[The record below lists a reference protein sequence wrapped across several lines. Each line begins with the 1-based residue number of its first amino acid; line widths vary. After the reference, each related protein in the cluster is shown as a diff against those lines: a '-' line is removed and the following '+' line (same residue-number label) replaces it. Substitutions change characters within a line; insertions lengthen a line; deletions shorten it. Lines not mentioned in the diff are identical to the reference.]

1 MMDTVMLARCQFAL
15 NICFH
20 YIFPTFSIGL
30 GLILV
35 IMEGCYLWTKNPVYE
50 RMVKFWV
57 KIFALI
63 FAIGVGTGLVMV
75 FAFGNNW
82 SIFSRYVGDVFGSI
96 LGAEGIFA
104 FFLESGFLGVLLF
117 GWNRVSPKIHFLST
131 IMVAIGAHFS
141 AVWIVIAN
149 SWMQTPKG
157 HAIETTGGFEHAVI
171 KDFGE
176 VIFNPSAM
184 TRLSHVIVACWLTGA
199 FLVLSVSAYYLLKK
213 RHPDFATKSM
223 KIGLWVGGISVLLQL
238 VTGDKSGRQV
248 AEYQPAKLAAFE
260 GVFET
265 ERATGLYLF
274 GTVDAKNKKT
284 HGIAIPGGLSLLINR
299 NLDPVKGLDQI
310 PREEWPNVPVVF
322 QTYHGMIAMWGLM
335 FLALVFA
342 LIAVWRKKLAHS
354 KWTLRFLVIAVLF
367 PQVGNQLGWASAEI
381 GRQPWVVQGLLK
393 TKDAVS
399 PLVSRSQ
406 IIFSLTTYS
415 LVYLLIFV
423 LFIFL
428 MHQKIKHG
436 PEEPEPD
443 EYLRQK
449 YAVEGI

>member
-1 MMDTVMLARCQFAL
+1 MLARSQFAL

-57 KIFALI
+57 KIYALI

-82 SIFSRYVGDVFGSI
+82 SIFSKFVGDVFGSI

-117 GWNRVSPKIHFLST
+117 GWNKVSPKVHFFST
-131 IMVAIGAHFS
+131 IMVALGAHFS

-157 HAIETTGGFEHAVI
+157 HEIIMRGGAQRAVI
-171 KDFGE
+171 KNFWE
-176 VIFNPSAM
+176 VLFNPSAM

-199 FLVLSVSAYYLLKK
+199 FLVLSVSAFYLLKK
-213 RHPDFATKSM
+213 RHYEFATKSL
-223 KIGLWVGGISVLLQL
+223 KIGLLVGGISAILQL
-238 VTGDKSGRQV
+238 ITGDTSGREV
-248 AEYQPAKLAAFE
+248 AKYQPVKLAAFE
-260 GVFET
+260 G
-265 ERATGLYLF
+265 LYTSEAPSPMYI
-274 GTVDAKNKKT
+274 GGIVDAKNKKVT
-284 HGIAIPGGLSLLINR
+284 GLYIPGGLSLLVNR
-299 NLDPVKGLDQI
+299 NLKGVPGLDQF
-310 PREEWPNVPVVF
+310 PQELWPNVSVVF

-335 FLALVFA
+335 VLALGMA
-342 LIAVWRKKLAHS
+342 LYALYRKKLMTS
-354 KWTLRFLVIAVLF
+354 KWTLRFLVIGVIF
-367 PQVGNQLGWASAEI
+367 PQIANQLGWASAEI

-399 PLVSRSQ
+399 PFVSRGQ
-406 IIFSLTTYS
+406 IIFSLVLYS
-415 LVYLLIFV
+415 FIYLLIFL
-423 LFIFL
+423 LFVFL

-436 PEEPEPD
+436 PEEEDSEEYQKQRYALEP
-443 EYLRQK
+443 L
-449 YAVEGI
+449 